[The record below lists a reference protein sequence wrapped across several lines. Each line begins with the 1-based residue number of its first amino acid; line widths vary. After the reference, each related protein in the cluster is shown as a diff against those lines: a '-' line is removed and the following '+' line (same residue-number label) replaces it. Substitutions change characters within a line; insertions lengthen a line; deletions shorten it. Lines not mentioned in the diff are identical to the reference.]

1 MSQPITA
8 DVADLPASATR
19 SLPRRLY
26 DTFVNPSR
34 MGRAVA
40 DNPKWIGALLVVLA
54 LIALSSALLPAEMF
68 VEVQRRA
75 ALARGVTPPTMTE
88 DTLRIIRI
96 FSIVGGPFA
105 VGIITFVF
113 AGLYT
118 FVFGFVL
125 GDEGR
130 YRQYLALTAHAAF
143 IPALLSLLLV
153 PLRIQT
159 GDPQFSLNL
168 ASFLFFLEP
177 GYVLNV
183 FRMMDLT
190 QLWATVVTA
199 LGAHQIDRRRGF
211 GSALVILLCFM
222 LVVALVVGRFLPA
235 T

>member
-8 DVADLPASATR
+8 EGVDFRTSVTPP
-19 SLPRRLY
+19 LPRRLF
-26 DTFVNPSR
+26 DTFFNPSK

-40 DNPKWIGALLVVLA
+40 DDPRWFGALFVALS

-68 VEVQRRA
+68 AEVQRRA
-75 ALARGVTPPTMTE
+75 ALAQGTTPPPLTE

-96 FSIVGGPFA
+96 FSIIGGPVA
-105 VGIITFVF
+105 VAVISFVF

-118 FVFGFVL
+118 FVFAFVL
-125 GDEGR
+125 GDDGR

-143 IPALLSLLLV
+143 IPALLSLPLV

-159 GDPQFSLNL
+159 GDPQFGLNL

-177 GYVLNV
+177 GYLLNV

-211 GSALVILLCFM
+211 GSAFVILVCFM
-222 LVVALVVGRFLPA
+222 LAVALIIGRFLP
-235 T
+235 TT